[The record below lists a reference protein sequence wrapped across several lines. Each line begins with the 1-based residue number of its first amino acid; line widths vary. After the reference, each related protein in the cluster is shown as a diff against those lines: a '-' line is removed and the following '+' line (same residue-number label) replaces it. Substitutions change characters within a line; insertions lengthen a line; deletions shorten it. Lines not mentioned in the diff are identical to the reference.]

1 MAPTLPRRRS
11 QPTRLYFSSSSSVG
25 VPGKHQQPGRYQLVS
40 LPGYTGEPP
49 AGDNPGA
56 FGADVV
62 ATLGRLARMIK

>member
-1 MAPTLPRRRS
+1 
-11 QPTRLYFSSSSSVG
+11 

-40 LPGYTGEPP
+40 LPGYTG
-49 AGDNPGA
+49 DA